1 MKKQL
6 VKRLLSCAVCTTMVI
21 GMLAGCGSKTE
32 ENKDAAAPA
41 ESAAPAADAAATD
54 DAKADDAGSKASS
67 GVTLNFAASQNWI
80 QDVDRDLAK
89 AFEEETGIIINFQLS
104 PDDQYQTI
112 IKSKLNTGEGPDIFM
127 SYSGT
132 KLNDFNPEK
141 NMVDLSNEAWVANQ
155 EDWAIQTSSYN
166 GKLYAQNIA
175 GVDDTNGVLYQPA
188 MFEELGIK
196 VPANYAEFKEAC
208 DKLAAAGITPVYEF
222 VKDLWHTHYWMEG
235 ASALA
240 LANDPE
246 LYNKLNSNQIGFADV
261 PEFVTALEQLQ
272 EMEKAGYF
280 GENHMS
286 NIYDN
291 SYEAMTDGKYGMI
304 IIHGSYPNEI
314 QTQFKEDLDP
324 DIYSMFPSP
333 LVDNEYVTLTAG
345 GTTKCINANSEHI
358 DEAKQFFDFLARPEN
373 VKKLYEE
380 KPLYMQSA
388 VKDITAAPT
397 KAFTDLMAI
406 CGDKKAAGAEASVLF
421 YDGGKIS
428 ELCQEMFTG
437 SLTAKQVLEEF
448 DSSRRA
454 LAKDAGVEGF

>member
-1 MKKQL
+1 MRKQR
-6 VKRLLSCAVCTTMVI
+6 VNKLLAWGLCAAMTAGLLT
-21 GMLAGCGSKTE
+21 GCGSK
-32 ENKDAAAPA
+32 PA
-41 ESAAPAADAAATD
+41 DSGQASSAAPAQGELQETGQEPAES
-54 DAKADDAGSKASS
+54 GSVASGE

-89 AFEEETGIIINFQLS
+89 AFEEETGIVINFQLS

-132 KLNDFNPEK
+132 KLKDYNPEK
-141 NMVDLSNEAWVANQ
+141 NMVDLSGEAWVANQ
-155 EDWAIQTSSYN
+155 EEWAVQTSSYN

-175 GVDDTNGVLYQPA
+175 GVDDTNGILYQPA

-196 VPANYAEFKEAC
+196 VPTSYAGFTEAC
-208 DKLAAAGITPVYEF
+208 EKLKAAGVTPVYEF

-240 LANDPE
+240 LANDPK
-246 LYNKLNSNQIGFADV
+246 LYDKLNTNEIGFADV

-291 SYEAMTDGKYGMI
+291 SYEAMTNGTYGMI

-314 QTQFKEDLDP
+314 KTQFKEDLDTEL
-324 DIYSMFPSP
+324 YSMFPSP
-333 LVDNEYVTLTAG
+333 LVDNQYVTLTAG
-345 GTTKCINANSEHI
+345 GTTKCINAASSHI
-358 DEAKQFFDFLARPEN
+358 EEAKLFFDFLARPEN

-437 SLTAKQVLEEF
+437 SLTPSQVLEEF
-448 DSSRRA
+448 DASRRA